1 MIMDKQSKH
10 IAEQAA
16 AYFVQ
21 RRGETTTQ
29 RREREAWLADDE
41 QHERAYEETGRVW
54 DRTGDLRNDAH
65 LQALKAADLAALQ
78 RPRWFRADWI
88 LSAAAMLA
96 LLLGVAYLAMRFM
109 ALSPPVTYATALGER
124 RTEVLA
130 DGTQVV
136 LNTDS
141 AIEARYTRGRRS
153 VELQRGE
160 AQFEVT
166 HDTARPFV
174 VSVGGDTVTALG
186 TRFQVR
192 RDTDATVVTLLK
204 GRVEIAQGQQRR
216 ILQPNE
222 QARLSANTGIA
233 VQVIDPA
240 QVDGWLD
247 GWLRFRNAPLGQVVA
262 EANRY
267 SSRKLR
273 LGDPTLAGL
282 VLNGN
287 FHTGDSA
294 SIASAVAQILPVRV
308 DDRGADIVLRLK

>member
-1 MIMDKQSKH
+1 MTMDTHSKH

-21 RRGETTTQ
+21 RRGETIPQ
-29 RREREAWLADDE
+29 RREREAWLAEDAR
-41 QHERAYEETGRVW
+41 HARAYDDAERLW
-54 DRTGDLRNDAH
+54 DRTGNLRNDAH

-78 RPRWFRADWI
+78 RPRWFRAGWI
-88 LSAAAMLA
+88 LTAAAA
-96 LLLGVAYLAMRFM
+96 LILVLGGAYLGLWFM
-109 ALSPPVTYATALGER
+109 ASSPPVTYATALGER
-124 RTEVLA
+124 RTDVLA

-141 AIEARYTRGRRS
+141 VIEARYTRGRRS

-166 HDTARPFV
+166 HDTERPFV
-174 VSVGGDTVTALG
+174 VSVGDGTVTALG

-192 RDTDATVVTLLK
+192 RDTYATVVTLLK
-204 GRVEIAQGQQRR
+204 GRVEVAQEQQRR
-216 ILQPNE
+216 ILQPNQ
-222 QARLSANTGIA
+222 QARLSANAGIV
-233 VQVIDPA
+233 VQAIDPA

-247 GWLRFRNAPLGQVVA
+247 GWLRFRNAPLSQVVA

-273 LGDPTLAGL
+273 LGDPKLAGL

-294 SIASAVAQILPVRV
+294 SIASAVEQILPVRV
-308 DDRGADIVLRLK
+308 DDRGADIVLLEK

>member
-1 MIMDKQSKH
+1 MDKQSKH

-21 RRGETTTQ
+21 RRGETILQ
-29 RREREAWLADDE
+29 RWAREAWLAEDA
-41 QHERAYEETGRVW
+41 QHARAYEETQRLW
-54 DRTGDLRNDAH
+54 DRTGKLRNDAR

-78 RPRWFRADWI
+78 RPHWFSAGWV
-88 LSAAAMLA
+88 LAAAVLT
-96 LLLGVAYLAMRFM
+96 LVLGSAYLAVRFM
-109 ALSPPVTYATALGER
+109 ASPPAATYATALGER
-124 RTEVLA
+124 RTEILA

-136 LNTDS
+136 LNTDT
-141 AIEARYTRGRRS
+141 AIEAKYTRGRRS

-160 AQFEVT
+160 ARFEVM
-166 HDTARPFV
+166 HDAARPFV
-174 VSVGGDTVTALG
+174 VSAGVDTVTALG

-204 GRVEIAQGQQRR
+204 GRVEVAQGKQRR

-222 QARLSANTGIA
+222 QARLSANTGII
-233 VQVIDPA
+233 VQTVDPA
-240 QVDGWLD
+240 QVNGWLD

-267 SSRKLR
+267 SPRKLR
-273 LGDPTLAGL
+273 LGDSTLAGL
-282 VLNGN
+282 ELSGN

-294 SIASAVAQILPVRV
+294 SIASAIEQILPVRV
-308 DDRGADIVLRLK
+308 DNRGAEIVLLAK

>member
-1 MIMDKQSKH
+1 MTMDKQSKH

-21 RRGETTTQ
+21 RRGETMIQ

-41 QHERAYEETGRVW
+41 QHERAYEETRRLW
-54 DRTGDLRNDAH
+54 DRTGNLRDDAH

-88 LSAAAMLA
+88 LSAAAALI

-109 ALSPPVTYATALGER
+109 ASSPPVTYAAALGER

-166 HDTARPFV
+166 HDAARPFV
-174 VSVGGDTVTALG
+174 VSVGEDTVTALG

-192 RDTDATVVTLLK
+192 RDTDVTVVTLLK
-204 GRVEIAQGQQRR
+204 GRVEVAQGQRQR
-216 ILQPNE
+216 ILQPNQ
-222 QARLSANTGIA
+222 QARLSANAGIV
-233 VQVIDPA
+233 VQAIDPA

-273 LGDPTLAGL
+273 LGDPALAGL

-294 SIASAVAQILPVRV
+294 SIASAVEQILPVRV
-308 DDRGADIVLRLK
+308 DDRGADIVLLAK

>member
-1 MIMDKQSKH
+1 MTMDKQLKH

-29 RREREAWLADDE
+29 HREREVWLAEDE
-41 QHERAYEETGRVW
+41 QHERAYEETRRLW
-54 DRTGDLRNDAH
+54 DRTGNLRDDAH

-88 LSAAAMLA
+88 LSAAAVLT

-109 ALSPPVTYATALGER
+109 ASSPPVTYATALGER

-141 AIEARYTRGRRS
+141 AIEARYTRDRRS

-160 AQFEVT
+160 AQFEVA
-166 HDTARPFV
+166 HDAARPFV
-174 VSVGGDTVTALG
+174 VSVGDGTVTALG

-192 RDTDATVVTLLK
+192 RDTDAAVVTLLQ
-204 GRVEIAQGQQRR
+204 GRVEVAQGQQRR
-216 ILQPNE
+216 ILQPNQ
-222 QARLSANTGIA
+222 QARLSTNAGIA
-233 VQVIDPA
+233 VQAIDPA
-240 QVDGWLD
+240 QVNGWLD
-247 GWLRFRNAPLGQVVA
+247 GWLRFRNAPLSQVVA

-273 LGDPTLAGL
+273 LGDPKLAGL
-282 VLNGN
+282 ELNGN
-287 FHTGDSA
+287 FHAGDSA
-294 SIASAVAQILPVRV
+294 SIASAVEQILPVRV
-308 DDRGADIVLRLK
+308 DDRGADIVLLAK

>member
-1 MIMDKQSKH
+1 MDTHSKH

-21 RRGETTTQ
+21 RRGETFVQ
-29 RREREAWLADDE
+29 RREREAWLAEDAR
-41 QHERAYEETGRVW
+41 HARAYEETQQLW
-54 DRTGDLRNDAH
+54 DRTGNLRDDVH
-65 LQALKAADLAALQ
+65 LQALKAADLAVLQ
-78 RPRWFRADWI
+78 RPHWFRTNWM
-88 LSAAAMLA
+88 LSAAATLV
-96 LLLGVAYLAMRFM
+96 LLLGGAYLAMRF
-109 ALSPPVTYATALGER
+109 LGSPPAVTYATALGER
-124 RTEVLA
+124 RTETLA

-141 AIEARYTRGRRS
+141 VLEARYTRGRRS

-160 AQFEVT
+160 VQFEVA
-166 HDTARPFV
+166 HDAARPFV
-174 VSVGGDTVTALG
+174 VSVGRDTITALG
-186 TRFQVR
+186 TRLQVR
-192 RDTDATVVTLLK
+192 RDTDAAVVTLLQ
-204 GRVEIAQGQQRR
+204 GRVEVAQGQERR
-216 ILQPNE
+216 ILQPNQ
-222 QARLSANTGIA
+222 QARLSTNTGIF

-273 LGDPTLAGL
+273 LDDPALAGL
-282 VLNGN
+282 RLNGN

-294 SIASAVAQILPVRV
+294 SIASAVEQILPVRV
-308 DDRGADIVLRLK
+308 DDRGADIVLLAK

>member
-1 MIMDKQSKH
+1 MTMDKQSKH

-21 RRGETTTQ
+21 RRGETVAQ
-29 RREREAWLADDE
+29 RREREAWLAEDD
-41 QHERAYEETGRVW
+41 QHERAYEETGRIW
-54 DRTGDLRNDAH
+54 DRTGNLRDDAH

-78 RPRWFRADWI
+78 RPRWFRADWM
-88 LSAAAMLA
+88 LSAAATFT
-96 LLLGVAYLAMRFM
+96 LLLGGAYLAARLL
-109 ALSPPVTYATALGER
+109 ASPPPVTYTTTLGER

-136 LNTDS
+136 LNTNS
-141 AIEARYTRGRRS
+141 AIEAQYTRGRRS

-166 HDTARPFV
+166 HDAARPFV
-174 VSVGGDTVTALG
+174 VSVGDGTVTALG

-204 GRVEIAQGQQRR
+204 GRVEVAQGKRRR

-222 QARLSANTGIA
+222 QARLSANAGIA
-233 VQVIDPA
+233 VQAIDPA

-267 SSRKLR
+267 SPRKLR
-273 LGDPTLAGL
+273 LGDPTLADL
-282 VLNGN
+282 RLNGN

-294 SIASAVAQILPVRV
+294 SIASAVVQILPVRV
-308 DDRGADIVLRLK
+308 DDRGADIVLLSK